1 MRSRDMSLE
10 ATQSGVFV
18 QGHHTKDV
26 CGIKFA
32 QTKLTEATTDHSC
45 DAHLAQLH
53 PVYNHYRQS
62 GGFPERA
69 TSFLKG

>member
-1 MRSRDMSLE
+1 MKSLE